1 KSAQIREI
9 LISESAWEEMTCLFA
24 PSLAKWQQV
33 LTDIIQSGINEH
45 IFRVVDTKR
54 IARQLDAMLW
64 GYSEYLSNPVSEDI
78 VQNAKGDIDD
88 FIQKNLLIIK

>member
-1 KSAQIREI
+1 
-9 LISESAWEEMTCLFA
+9 
-24 PSLAKWQQV
+24 
-33 LTDIIQSGINEH
+33 
-45 IFRVVDTKR
+45 R

>member
-1 KSAQIREI
+1 MSGTDLSGKVATGSHGYN
-9 LISESAWEEMTCLFA
+9 SEWYKRTY
-24 PSLAKWQQV
+24 
-33 LTDIIQSGINEH
+33 
-45 IFRVVDTKR
+45 FRVVDTKR